1 MSSCGASSKRSSVEP
16 ATRMP
21 PRLRAPPER
30 SNCPQH
36 RKKLAG
42 QALSQVLI
50 AGLADVSGVDA
61 RARRAAAHR
70 RGHAVDLLER
80 ACNDRLDRPVTAV
93 AHPTGDAPLAGLVLD
108 ERAKPDTLHAS
119 AHDDAP
125 DDRRAHRSS
134 TTANLAGLAPPGAA
148 QRASAFV

>member
-1 MSSCGASSKRSSVEP
+1 MA
-16 ATRMP
+16 

-30 SNCPQH
+30 SNCLQH

-50 AGLADVSGVDA
+50 AGLADVSGFDT
-61 RARRAAAHR
+61 RGRRAAAHR
-70 RGHAVDLLER
+70 RGHTVDLLEG

-93 AHPTGDAPLAGLVLD
+93 AHPAGDALLAGLVLD
-108 ERAKPDTLHAS
+108 ERAKSDTLHAS

-125 DDRRAHRSS
+125 DDRCAHRLS
-134 TTANLAGLAPPGAA
+134 TRANLGGPAPPGAA
-148 QRASAFV
+148 QRASASV